1 VRLALPVPP
10 LPPVPEEEAL
20 PIPSLPPAPPQPS
33 APRPPRPAAS
43 FPRPIARSLAD
54 MGLGSSSAA
63 APSHVPRASP
73 GRGIDLALGPVARAS
88 NGAVPRNP
96 DGTGDMVQVAGAD
109 LGADWLHQ
117 LHEWWNRH
125 GYYPRQAAEQGEDGS
140 TRLRVRVERSG
151 RVREVTLEMR
161 SGSQWL
167 DMGSLAIFR
176 DAMLPPFPPATPQN
190 EATLYLT
197 LNFILIRGHGG

>member
-1 VRLALPVPP
+1 MR
-10 LPPVPEEEAL
+10 PER
-20 PIPSLPPAPPQPS
+20 Q
-33 APRPPRPAAS
+33 
-43 FPRPIARSLAD
+43 
-54 MGLGSSSAA
+54 
-63 APSHVPRASP
+63 H
-73 GRGIDLALGPVARAS
+73 GIDLALGPLARNS

-96 DGTGDMVQVAGAD
+96 ATPQPMVQIEGAD
-109 LGADWLHQ
+109 LGDDWLRA

-125 GYYPRQAAEQGEDGS
+125 GYYPRQAAAQGEDGT

-176 DAMLPPFPPATPQN
+176 DAMLPPFPPSTPQN